1 MLYDQC
7 EFKIFMLFS
16 KSLVKTPYQMI
27 TLTSYIIF
35 SVIHHCRC
43 ILKMHSHTSVS
54 KPQVFCCKQNFKLLP
69 QKVKLPYRFTFKW
82 IFFFL
87 RIKGEIYEFALCKTK
102 ARVIKNN
109 LVLFIIIIC
118 LLRTFQARIHFL
130 IHSVTCKIDWS
141 LNESLSY
148 FILFHDTL
156 PSFRSAKLSEKYL
169 DIKHWHS
176 LSLTFNYL
184 S

>member
-7 EFKIFMLFS
+7 EFKNFCVIFKIIGKDPLSNDYVNIIYHLFCDS
-16 KSLVKTPYQMI
+16 SLPMY
-27 TLTSYIIF
+27 F
-35 SVIHHCRC
+35 
-43 ILKMHSHTSVS
+43 KMHSHTSVS

-148 FILFHDTL
+148 FIYFMILCQVSDLQNYQKRLGYKALAF
-156 PSFRSAKLSEKYL
+156 
-169 DIKHWHS
+169 IKS
-176 LSLTFNYL
+176 YFNYL

>member
-1 MLYDQC
+1 MY
-7 EFKIFMLFS
+7 F
-16 KSLVKTPYQMI
+16 
-27 TLTSYIIF
+27 
-35 SVIHHCRC
+35 
-43 ILKMHSHTSVS
+43 KMHSHTSVS

-130 IHSVTCKIDWS
+130 IHSVTCKIDWN
-141 LNESLSY
+141 LIFY
-148 FILFHDTL
+148 FI
-156 PSFRSAKLSEKYL
+156 SWYSAKFPICKIIRKILGYKALAFIKAYFQLSELKWIGKNSWL
-169 DIKHWHS
+169 FII
-176 LSLTFNYL
+176 
-184 S
+184 